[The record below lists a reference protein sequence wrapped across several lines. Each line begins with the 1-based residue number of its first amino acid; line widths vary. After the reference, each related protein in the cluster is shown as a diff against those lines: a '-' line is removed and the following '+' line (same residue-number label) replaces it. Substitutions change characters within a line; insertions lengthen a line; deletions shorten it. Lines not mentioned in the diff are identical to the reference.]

1 MHSSNPVFRRSE
13 GFNGQASTTSRSGVS
28 YPAQGSSYGTGTQQ
42 APSWNGAPAPQYGN
56 QYGNQPG
63 NQYGGPQGDQ
73 YGAPYGVQPDQG
85 RMTIDTVVQKTGLT
99 LGVVAVVAAATWLLT
114 GDFSTAETPAEQQ
127 AIAGNLYLLSMV
139 GAFVGFGL
147 AMVNSFKRV
156 VSPAL
161 VLAYAVF
168 EGVFVGAFSKVIEAS
183 FGDGNGMPGLVIG
196 AVVGTAG
203 AVVGTLAAYKF
214 FDIKVSSKFRTWVV
228 AAGFGFVAVS
238 MLDVVLRLFGN
249 EIGFNGFGTMGL
261 ISSFIGLGLGVLFLI
276 LDFDFVERGIAAG
289 LPERESWRAA
299 FGLTVTII
307 WIYIEMLRILAI
319 LRGND

>member
-1 MHSSNPVFRRSE
+1 MMHSSNPVFSRSE
-13 GFNGQASTTSRSGVS
+13 GFNGRASTTSRSGVS
-28 YPAQGSSYGTGTQQ
+28 YPAQGSSTYGTGTQQ
-42 APSWNGAPAPQYGN
+42 APSWNGAPAPGHGGQQGGQYG
-56 QYGNQPG
+56 
-63 NQYGGPQGDQ
+63 D
-73 YGAPYGVQPDQG
+73 PYGVQPDQG

-99 LGVVAVVAAATWLLT
+99 LGVVAVVAAATWMLT
-114 GDFSTAETPAEQQ
+114 GDFSTATAAEQEQ
-127 AIAGNLYLLSMV
+127 IAGNLYLLSMV

-168 EGVFVGAFSKVIEAS
+168 EGVFVGAFSKVIEAT
-183 FGDGNGMPGLVIG
+183 FGDANGMPGLVIG
-196 AVVGTAG
+196 AVIGTAG

-214 FDIKVSSKFRTWVV
+214 FDIKVTNKFRTWVV

-238 MLDVVLRLFGN
+238 LLDVVLRLFGTGF
-249 EIGFNGFGTMGL
+249 GFNGFGTMGL